1 MSKAVLISIRPKW
14 CELIDRGKKTVEVR
28 KTKPKLETPFKVY
41 IYCTYGEGL
50 IERSDMCIPG
60 MLIGQKVTKDTTW
73 GNCCNG
79 KVIGGFVCD
88 RISPV
93 AMTTDGLVDA
103 VDLKTSC
110 LSVQE
115 LLLYS
120 GGKLPLY
127 GWHISDL
134 LIYDKPKPLSAFY
147 RACRNRQETD
157 CSVCVDLGK
166 NECSEIRKPPQS
178 WMYVEVPEAEK
189 AAGGGAE

>member
-14 CELIDRGKKTVEVR
+14 CELIARGEKTLEVR
-28 KTKPKLETPFKVY
+28 KNKPKLETPFKVY

-60 MLIGQKVTKDTTW
+60 MLIGQKVTKDKTW

-79 KVIGGFVCD
+79 KVIGEFVCD

-134 LIYDKPKPLSAFY
+134 LIYDKPKALSEFRSY
-147 RACRNRQETD
+147 D
-157 CSVCVDLGK
+157 CSVVWRDGYPIPTH
-166 NECSEIRKPPQS
+166 EIKRAPQS
-178 WMYVEVPEAEK
+178 WSYVMEGKNNEDS
-189 AAGGGAE
+189 